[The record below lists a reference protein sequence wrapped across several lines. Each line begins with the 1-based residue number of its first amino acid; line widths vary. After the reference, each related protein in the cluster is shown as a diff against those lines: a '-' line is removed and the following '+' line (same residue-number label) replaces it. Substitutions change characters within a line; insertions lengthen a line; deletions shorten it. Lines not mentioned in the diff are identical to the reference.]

1 MKKLVATSLFSVAL
15 TLGLCGH
22 CAAQSKTTDFSGA
35 WTLDKA
41 KTSDLPPTLESYTMT
56 ITQDA
61 QQLTVETDVQGE
73 IGMRSESGSRG
84 AGRGGGGFPGGG
96 RSGGGGFPGGIG
108 FPGGGGR
115 SGGGGFP
122 GGGMG
127 GGIPKDI
134 VMAMALQMAPP
145 KATYT
150 LDGNETVIQME
161 AREGDADQPGQLGGN
176 LVAKA
181 SWKNSGKILEL
192 QYTRQLKTPD
202 GNERSVTS
210 KDRWELS
217 NDGKTLTIK
226 RAVETPRGTH
236 EVKLLFIKQ

>member
-1 MKKLVATSLFSVAL
+1 MKKLVVTSLFTVAL
-15 TLGLCGH
+15 TLGLCGY
-22 CAAQSKTTDFSGA
+22 CAAQSKTIDFSGA
-35 WTLDKA
+35 WTLDKT
-41 KTSDLPPTLESYTMT
+41 KTSDLPPTLESYMMT

-61 QQLTVETDVQGE
+61 LQLTVETDVQGE
-73 IGMRSESGSRG
+73 IDMRSESGSHG
-84 AGRGGGGFPGGG
+84 AGRGGGFPGGG

-127 GGIPKDI
+127 GGIPKDR

-161 AREGDADQPGQLGGN
+161 AREGDANQPGQLDGN

-181 SWKNSGKILEL
+181 SWKNSSKILEL

-202 GNERSVTS
+202 GNERNVTS

-226 RAVETPRGTH
+226 RSVETPRGTH

>member
-1 MKKLVATSLFSVAL
+1 MKKLVATSLFTVSL

-22 CAAQSKTTDFSGA
+22 CAAQSKTIDFSGA
-35 WTLDKA
+35 WTLDKT

-84 AGRGGGGFPGGG
+84 AGRGGGFPGGG
-96 RSGGGGFPGGIG
+96 RSGGGGFP
-108 FPGGGGR
+108 GGGR

-127 GGIPKDI
+127 GGILKDR

-145 KATYT
+145 KATYA

-161 AREGDADQPGQLGGN
+161 AREGDANQPGQLGGN

-226 RAVETPRGTH
+226 RVVETPRGTH
-236 EVKLLFIKQ
+236 EIKLLFIKQ

>member
-1 MKKLVATSLFSVAL
+1 MKKLVAASLFTVAL
-15 TLGLCGH
+15 TLGLCGR
-22 CAAQSKTTDFSGA
+22 CAAQSKTIDFSGA

-73 IGMRSESGSRG
+73 IGMRSESGLRG
-84 AGRGGGGFPGGG
+84 AGRGGGFPGGG
-96 RSGGGGFPGGIG
+96 RSGGGGFHGGIG

-115 SGGGGFP
+115 SDAGGFP

-127 GGIPKDI
+127 GGIPKDR

-226 RAVETPRGTH
+226 RVVETPRGTH
-236 EVKLLFIKQ
+236 EIKLLFIKQ

>member
-1 MKKLVATSLFSVAL
+1 MKKLVATSLFTVAL
-15 TLGLCGH
+15 TLGLRGH
-22 CAAQSKTTDFSGA
+22 CAAQSKTTDFSGE
-35 WTLDKA
+35 WTLDKT

-84 AGRGGGGFPGGG
+84 AGRGGGFPGGG

-108 FPGGGGR
+108 FPGGGR

-127 GGIPKDI
+127 GGIPKDR

-150 LDGNETVIQME
+150 LDGKETVIQME
-161 AREGDADQPGQLGGN
+161 AREGDANQPGQLGGN
-176 LVAKA
+176 LVTKA
-181 SWKNSGKILEL
+181 SWKNGGKILEL
-192 QYTRQLKTPD
+192 QSTRQLKTPD

-217 NDGKTLTIK
+217 NDGKALTIK
-226 RAVETPRGTH
+226 RAVETPMGTH